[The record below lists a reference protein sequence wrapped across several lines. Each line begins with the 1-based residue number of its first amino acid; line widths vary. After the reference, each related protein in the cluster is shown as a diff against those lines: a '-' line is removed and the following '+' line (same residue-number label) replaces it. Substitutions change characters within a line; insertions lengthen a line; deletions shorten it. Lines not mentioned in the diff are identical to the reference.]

1 MALEPKTLLALEKEM
16 QGLHQAGAKVNKD
29 GDIKHARMMYNSD
42 TTAVLQLPD
51 RNSTEHSN
59 RK

>member
-16 QGLHQAGAKVNKD
+16 QGLHQAVAKVNKD
-29 GDIKHARMMYNSD
+29 EDIKHARMMYNSD

-51 RNSTEHSN
+51 RNSAEHSN